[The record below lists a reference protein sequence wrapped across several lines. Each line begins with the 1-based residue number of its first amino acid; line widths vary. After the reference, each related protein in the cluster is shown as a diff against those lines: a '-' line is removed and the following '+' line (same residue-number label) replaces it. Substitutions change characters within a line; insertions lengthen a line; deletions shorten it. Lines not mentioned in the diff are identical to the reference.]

1 MIERL
6 ARSLRELSVLTPD
19 ELSSASRTRERADC
33 ADAVRLELDCMQKSL
48 TTRERE
54 ILSRLS
60 DALETRQVDGEAL
73 AASVRAAWD
82 VLR

>member
-1 MIERL
+1 VIERL

-19 ELSSASRTRERADC
+19 ELASASRTRERADC

-48 TTRERE
+48 TTRERDV
-54 ILSRLS
+54 LSRLS
-60 DALETRQVDGEAL
+60 DDLEARDVDGETL
-73 AASVRAAWD
+73 AASVQAAWD